1 MNLPN
6 VVEYYGKLVNTLS
19 FSAGLYKLRRELNAK
34 IDTPGLIAQG
44 PRSHPVGITRWFKKR
59 RISIAESYVMVVRD
73 LQSQHAKARLR
84 ALRVMIDASFHSKTL
99 DLPLNTARVQLA
111 LIKEAIKCRGNK
123 RRQLELLQDFS
134 VASHGQ
140 YQVIRKLL
148 DELGIVELPEM
159 GERLKDLDAGWDE
172 HVHDTATSGRKNPTQ
187 LLIDAFIKGLSEL
200 TIAYGSASALEAM
213 KEAIEAGRIV
223 GIQVNI
229 SLEFSIAVHGK
240 RFHFMA
246 MLPPFRNRKELGRW
260 FGENEAGMKQIF
272 QGLEK
277 NQESRVAAVKDLLK
291 HFNASSRKEIN
302 AEYTGEKLYCIP
314 KLKLRRLCETIPRP
328 SINRLHLGEFLYRY
342 YKPMLFNRTMVAKV
356 QRERVQRAYR
366 RRLASEW
373 EAHIAEERYARLR
386 SEYREL
392 SPDGLRQQYFSSQ
405 DLGGYQTVFNDL
417 GKIREALSQSGCQL
431 KVLHPLEHGF
441 DAARKLLESGVGV
454 IDRVEVYNLKD
465 AFRRDPDEILALCRL
480 VNRLNTESRAH
491 GTAPFLPVCGSDAT
505 GRNPSIPGMGF
516 IWEDKLAGKYQKHY
530 KKRHIALP
538 ATVSALIAAKGNP
551 VEPDRLLAA
560 PAILSMGKRA
570 NRTLNLIG
578 DEAESD
584 WARIPPARALRY
596 LNPGLVN
603 FLYAGTGFLVAELYI
618 GPFYAFLWL
627 FITAFRNSIAD
638 LVAGRGTRL
647 SEWNLQSINSGNV
660 ARSLFWTGFSVP
672 LLGFIKAEF
681 DLAWPLATQGVFFE
695 AAKFLFISFSNGLYL
710 AAHNT
715 LRGFD
720 RKVVKANFF
729 RSILAWPLATAT
741 APLGALL
748 GIPSI
753 VQAKIW
759 SDFVAGIIEGRS
771 KYKKIVGLRRRDLQE
786 IIPQILVEDTEDRF
800 AATLDLLYLFREEP
814 RTENSLKKIL
824 IPVQA
829 GLGKVESGKAEP
841 DKAGLVQVEP
851 GKTEPGPGKRSPGCN
866 YQDFC
871 GAIMDDELDRPLVDF
886 ILARYLPEMATELMD
901 LVATTL
907 PELREWLGAN
917 AKL

>member
-1 MNLPN
+1 MPKLLD
-6 VVEYYGKLVNTLS
+6 YYGKMVNTLS
-19 FSAGLYKLRRELNAK
+19 FSAELYKLRRELNAK

-111 LIKEAIKCRGNK
+111 LIKEAIKSRNNK

-140 YQVIRKLL
+140 YQVIRRLL
-148 DELGIVELPEM
+148 DELGIVELPET
-159 GERLKDLDAGWDE
+159 GEHLKNLEAGWDE

-187 LLIDAFIKGLSEL
+187 LLIDAFIKGISEL
-200 TIAYGSASALEAM
+200 TITYGSASAIEAM
-213 KEAIEAGRIV
+213 REAIEAGRIA
-223 GIQVNI
+223 GIRVRI
-229 SLEFSIAVHGK
+229 SLEFSVSIQGK

-246 MLPPFRNRKELGRW
+246 MLPQFRNRKELGLW
-260 FGENEAGMKQIF
+260 FAGNAATMKQIF

-277 NQESRVAAVKDLLK
+277 NQESRVQAVKDLLR

-302 AEYTGEKLYCIP
+302 ADYPGEKLYSIP
-314 KLKLRRLCETIPRP
+314 RLKLRKLCETIPR
-328 SINRLHLGEFLYRY
+328 SSVNRLHLGEFLYSY

-356 QRERVQRAYR
+356 QRERVLRAYR
-366 RRLASEW
+366 RKLSSEW

-392 SPDGLRQQYFSSQ
+392 TPDGLRQQYFSNP
-405 DLGGYQTVFNDL
+405 DIGDYQTVFTDL
-417 GKIREALSQSGCQL
+417 GKIKATLAEAGCQL

-441 DAARKLLESGVGV
+441 DAARKLLESELGI
-454 IDRVEVYNLKD
+454 IDRVEVYNMND
-465 AFRRDPDEILALCRL
+465 AAHRDPDEILALCRL
-480 VNRLNTESRAH
+480 VNRLNTDCQAR
-491 GTAPFLPVCGSDAT
+491 GIQPFIPVCGSDAT
-505 GRNPSIPGMGF
+505 GRHPTIPGMGF
-516 IWEDKLAGKYQKHY
+516 IWEDKVAGKYRGRY
-530 KKRHIALP
+530 RKRHVALP
-538 ATVSALIAAKGNP
+538 AAVAALVAAQGKPAAPGLP
-551 VEPDRLLAA
+551 ATA
-560 PAILSMGKRA
+560 PAILSMGKR
-570 NRTLNLIG
+570 TGHTENLIG

-584 WARIPPARALRY
+584 WARIPPARAIRY
-596 LNPGLVN
+596 LNPDLVN

-618 GPFYAFLWL
+618 GPFYAFLWM

-647 SEWNLQSINSGNV
+647 SEWNLRSINSGNV

-681 DLAWPLATQGVFFE
+681 DLAWPLATQGIFFE
-695 AAKFLFISFSNGLYL
+695 ATKFLFISFSNGLYL
-710 AAHNT
+710 ATHNT

-771 KYKKIVGLRRRDLQE
+771 KYKKIVALRRRDLQE
-786 IIPQILVEDTEDRF
+786 IIPQVLAEDLEDRF
-800 AATLDLLYLFREEP
+800 TATLDLLYLFREEP
-814 RTENSLKKIL
+814 RTGSSLRHIL
-824 IPVQA
+824 
-829 GLGKVESGKAEP
+829 L
-841 DKAGLVQVEP
+841 P
-851 GKTEPGPGKRSPGCN
+851 GKTAPAAGKDTVAYG

-871 GAIMDDELDRPLVDF
+871 TAFMNDELDRALVDF

-907 PELREWLGAN
+907 PELRDWLGAN
-917 AKL
+917 RKHFSQPALAQQD